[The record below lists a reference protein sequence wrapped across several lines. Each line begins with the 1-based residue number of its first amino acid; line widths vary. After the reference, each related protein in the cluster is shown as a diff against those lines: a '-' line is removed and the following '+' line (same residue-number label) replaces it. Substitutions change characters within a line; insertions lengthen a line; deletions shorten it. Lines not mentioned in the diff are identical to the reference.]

1 MTVFSK
7 RKLIAIL
14 TMVAMILV
22 AIWGGSYHSLSS
34 MAKEVS
40 AVFYNGENGDGLCIQ
55 HDLDARADVAINMVS
70 LAKKYLPES
79 DTAVQNVIQ
88 ARAELLNASGISE
101 KYRANDKLTQTTTDL
116 YYKLQETELSETDQ
130 KYPARFFDQLSSYND
145 TISRDP
151 YNRRA
156 EEFNQMLETFP
167 ANILSTITFVDSVEL
182 YNQGGK

>member
-14 TMVAMILV
+14 LMIAMILV
-22 AIWGGSYHSLSS
+22 AILGGSYHSLSS
-34 MAKEVS
+34 MAKDVS
-40 AVFYNGENGDGLCIQ
+40 AVFYSGENKDGLCIQ

-70 LAKKYLPES
+70 LAKKYLPEQ
-79 DTAVQNVIQ
+79 DAAIQ
-88 ARAELLNASGISE
+88 AVTQARSELLNARGISE
-101 KYRANDKLTQTTTDL
+101 KYRANDELTQATTDL
-116 YYKLQETELSETDQ
+116 YYKLRETELAESDQ
-130 KYPARFFDQLSSYND
+130 KYPARFYDQLSSYND

-156 EEFNQMLETFP
+156 EEFNQVLNTFP
-167 ANILSTITFVDSVEL
+167 ANILSAITFVDSAEL